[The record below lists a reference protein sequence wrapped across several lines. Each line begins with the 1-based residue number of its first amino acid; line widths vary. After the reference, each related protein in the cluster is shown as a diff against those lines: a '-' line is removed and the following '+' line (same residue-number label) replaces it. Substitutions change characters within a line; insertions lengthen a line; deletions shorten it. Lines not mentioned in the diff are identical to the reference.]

1 MRKETGS
8 TIDNYLIKKSM
19 EARDFGREK
28 VTLNQAYIRE
38 KEIRETFKN
47 EVSKSVEMDSLV
59 LTLQKQ
65 EWGSVQVLQETMLSK
80 IKRMSFNHR
89 NISTWASSVIQKLI
103 AHNEVDRKELGQM
116 DKEIL
121 KEITGLGLAVVES
134 SSGSAAKGP
143 QNSGL
148 ITNLQAKRLALT
160 ILEG

>member
-1 MRKETGS
+1 
-8 TIDNYLIKKSM
+8 
-19 EARDFGREK
+19 
-28 VTLNQAYIRE
+28 
-38 KEIRETFKN
+38 
-47 EVSKSVEMDSLV
+47 
-59 LTLQKQ
+59 
-65 EWGSVQVLQETMLSK
+65 MLSK

-89 NISTWASSVIQKLI
+89 DISTWASSVIQKLI

>member
-1 MRKETGS
+1 M
-8 TIDNYLIKKSM
+8 
-19 EARDFGREK
+19 
-28 VTLNQAYIRE
+28 
-38 KEIRETFKN
+38 
-47 EVSKSVEMDSLV
+47 
-59 LTLQKQ
+59 
-65 EWGSVQVLQETMLSK
+65 
-80 IKRMSFNHR
+80 
-89 NISTWASSVIQKLI
+89 
-103 AHNEVDRKELGQM
+103 GQM